1 MCNIHEVP
9 SSSRIQLLN
18 DRFRTK
24 WIGNGSLVITV
35 GVKNQ
40 GELFVREAI
49 RAVHEFHTF
58 TPDNDPWHEH
68 DFGSVE
74 LSGEKIF
81 WKIDYYNLDL
91 SAGSEDPADETRT
104 HRVLTI
110 MLASE
115 Y

>member
-9 SSSRIQLLN
+9 SSARIQLLN
-18 DRFRTK
+18 DRFRTQL
-24 WIGNGSLVITV
+24 IGNGSLMISV

-40 GELFVREAI
+40 GELFVRESI
-49 RAVHEFHTF
+49 RAVREFHSF
-58 TPDNDPWHEH
+58 SSDNDPWHEH

-74 LSGEKIF
+74 IFDEKIF

-91 SAGSEDPADETRT
+91 SAGSEDPSNEALT

-110 MLASE
+110 TLASE